1 MMIQAKPLP
10 VTVLCGF
17 LGAGKTT
24 LLRRLLADPSVGRA
38 AVLVNDMAELNVD
51 ASLVAGSVVRADEEM
66 VELTNGCICCTLR
79 EDLLREIARFAA
91 AGRFDRILVES
102 TGVAEPFPIAETFS
116 FEDDS
121 GRKLSN
127 LARLD
132 AIVTVVDARDF
143 PRRLD
148 EAPSLQDL
156 DMATGE
162 DDDRNLAN
170 LLVDQVEGA
179 DVVVIN
185 KTDLVESEDL
195 VRLERTISL
204 LRPGARI
211 LRAVRGEVDPD
222 RLLDTGLHDPA
233 RDEASDG
240 WMATPRGEIHS
251 EADEYGI
258 SSFVY
263 RARRP
268 LHPERFADFL
278 ESGGFDWIVRAKG
291 WIWLASRHDEVCH
304 FQQAG
309 GSVVLE
315 PAGPWLASVPVSE
328 LTDGERSELE
338 KAGEGPFGDR
348 RQELVLIGQDMDEA
362 AFRAELDACLLTD
375 SELAQG
381 PREWAR
387 YKDPLPAWE

>member
-1 MMIQAKPLP
+1 MTEARPLP
-10 VTVLCGF
+10 VTILCGF

-24 LLRRLLADPSVGRA
+24 LLRRLLADPRTGRA

-51 ASLVAGSVVRADEEM
+51 ASLLAGAVVRAEEEM

-79 EDLLREIARFAA
+79 EDLLREIARFASQ
-91 AGRFDRILVES
+91 GRFDRILVES

-116 FEDDS
+116 FEDES
-121 GRKLSN
+121 GRKLSRI
-127 LARLD
+127 ARLD

-162 DDDRNLAN
+162 EDDRNLAN

-179 DVVVIN
+179 DVVILN
-185 KTDLVESEDL
+185 KADLVEPQDL
-195 VRLERTISL
+195 DRLERTIQL
-204 LRPGARI
+204 LRPGARV
-211 LRAVRGEVDPD
+211 LHAVRGEVDPAS
-222 RLLDTGLHDPA
+222 LLDTGLHDVS
-233 RDEASDG
+233 RDEMSSG
-240 WMATPRGEIHS
+240 WMATPRDEIHS
-251 EADEYGI
+251 ETEEYGI
-258 SSFVY
+258 SSFVF

-268 LHPERFADFL
+268 FHPKRLATFL
-278 ESGGFDWIVRAKG
+278 EAGGFDEIVRAKG
-291 WIWLASRHDEVCH
+291 WIWLATRHDEVCH

-315 PAGPWLASVPVSE
+315 PAGPWLAAVDPSE
-328 LTDGERSELE
+328 LSAGERGELE
-338 KAGEGPFGDR
+338 RTSAGVFGDR
-348 RQELVLIGQDMDEA
+348 RQELVLIGQDLDQE
-362 AFRAELDACLLTD
+362 AFRAKLDECLLNDGET
-375 SELAQG
+375 AHG
-381 PREWAR
+381 PRRWAR

>member
-1 MMIQAKPLP
+1 MPENRPLP
-10 VTVLCGF
+10 VTILCGF

-24 LLRRLLADPSVGRA
+24 LLRRLLADPRTGRA

-51 ASLVAGSVVRADEEM
+51 AALVSGVVVRAEEEM

-91 AGRFDRILVES
+91 QGRFDRILVES

-116 FEDDS
+116 FEDES

-127 LARLD
+127 MARLD

-170 LLVDQVEGA
+170 LLVDQIEGA
-179 DVVVIN
+179 DVVVVN
-185 KTDLVESEDL
+185 KTDLVEPDDL
-195 VRLERTISL
+195 ERLERTIAL
-204 LRPGARI
+204 LRPGARV
-211 LRAVRGEVDPD
+211 LRAVRGEVDPASV
-222 RLLDTGLHDPA
+222 LDTGLHDPA
-233 RDEASDG
+233 RDEGSSG

-251 EADEYGI
+251 ETETYGI
-258 SSFVY
+258 SSFVF

-268 LHPERFADFL
+268 FHPLRLADFL
-278 ESGGFDWIVRAKG
+278 ESGGFDDIVRAKG
-291 WIWLASRHDEVCH
+291 WIWLATRPDEVCH

-315 PAGPWLASVPVSE
+315 PAGPWLCCVPSGE
-328 LTDGERSELE
+328 LTPGEREELSRSSEV
-338 KAGEGPFGDR
+338 PFGDR

-362 AFRAELDACLLTD
+362 VFRSALDACLLDDAET
-375 SELAQG
+375 AQG
-381 PREWAR
+381 PRKWAR